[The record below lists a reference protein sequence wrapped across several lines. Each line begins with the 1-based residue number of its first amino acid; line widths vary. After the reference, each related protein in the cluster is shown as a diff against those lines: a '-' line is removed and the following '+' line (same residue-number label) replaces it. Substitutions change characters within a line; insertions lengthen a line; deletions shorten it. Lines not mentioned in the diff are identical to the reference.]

1 MFRSVWKY
9 DSCFENVDCEVFPSL
24 LHTLLDGQLFNRVV
38 GPRASGGEVR
48 EQARGRGGGQGWTS
62 EGSLQS
68 ASVSAE
74 FPKLSEASQ
83 SSPLKPVTSDIL
95 AALYYTGTKAL
106 NLLDLLSPDTCPA
119 AD

>member
-9 DSCFENVDCEVFPSL
+9 DSWFENVDYAVFSFL

-38 GPRASGGEVR
+38 GPRASRGEVR
-48 EQARGRGGGQGWTS
+48 EQARGRGGGQGWTL

-74 FPKLSEASQ
+74 FPN
-83 SSPLKPVTSDIL
+83 SPKHP
-95 AALYYTGTKAL
+95 
-106 NLLDLLSPDTCPA
+106 SPPR
-119 AD
+119 